1 MTIMPNVNPA
11 SFFSEVKS
19 ELLKV
24 TWPKKDQV
32 VKLTGVVIL
41 ISLGV
46 GFFIGGLDLIFTKT
60 VEFLIKK

>member
-1 MTIMPNVNPA
+1 MIIMPKANPA

-19 ELLKV
+19 ELTKI
-24 TWPKKDQV
+24 TWPQKDQV

-46 GFFIGGLDLIFTKT
+46 GFFIGGLDFIFTKT